1 MFGIGGFELF
11 LILLFGFL
19 VFGPDKLPAL
29 AKTVGQA
36 IAKFRD
42 AQAEMTEQL
51 KLDELL
57 RGADAKGAR
66 KAPAAKATGAGAAG
80 GGASVA
86 KAGAEGAQGA
96 AAAASPA
103 GAAGAPGASAAAA
116 GAPSASSAEGERL
129 SFSERKARYEAERA
143 AQAAAKQDAEGGD
156 A

>member
-57 RGADAKGAR
+57 KGADAKGAR

-103 GAAGAPGASAAAA
+103 GAAGAPGAS
-116 GAPSASSAEGERL
+116 SAEGERL

-143 AQAAAKQDAEGGD
+143 AQAAAEQDAEGGD

>member
-36 IAKFRD
+36 IAKFCD

-57 RGADAKGAR
+57 KGADAKGAR

-103 GAAGAPGASAAAA
+103 GAAGAPGAS
-116 GAPSASSAEGERL
+116 SAEGERL

-143 AQAAAKQDAEGGD
+143 AQAAAEQDAEGGD

>member
-57 RGADAKGAR
+57 KGADAKGAR

-80 GGASVA
+80 GGASAA

-103 GAAGAPGASAAAA
+103 GAAGAPGAS
-116 GAPSASSAEGERL
+116 SAEGERL

-143 AQAAAKQDAEGGD
+143 AQVAAKQDSEGGD

>member
-19 VFGPDKLPAL
+19 IFGPDKLPAL

-57 RGADAKGAR
+57 KQGGAQEGTGSSAARASRARSSASQESPASVGASSQAKPAPTAGEGASSE
-66 KAPAAKATGAGAAG
+66 GAATP
-80 GGASVA
+80 
-86 KAGAEGAQGA
+86 AQ
-96 AAAASPA
+96 P
-103 GAAGAPGASAAAA
+103 
-116 GAPSASSAEGERL
+116 L
-129 SFSERKARYEAERA
+129 SFSERKARYEQERA
-143 AQAAAKQDAEGGD
+143 ARAQAAKEEAAGAENASTPKRGD

>member
-57 RGADAKGAR
+57 KGAR

-96 AAAASPA
+96 TAAASPA
-103 GAAGAPGASAAAA
+103 GAAGAPGASAAAT

-143 AQAAAKQDAEGGD
+143 AQVAAKQDSEGGD

>member
-57 RGADAKGAR
+57 KGADAKGAR

-103 GAAGAPGASAAAA
+103 GAAGAPGAS
-116 GAPSASSAEGERL
+116 SAEGERL

-143 AQAAAKQDAEGGD
+143 AQAAAKQDVEGGD

>member
-57 RGADAKGAR
+57 KGTDTKGAR
-66 KAPAAKATGAGAAG
+66 KAPAAGA
-80 GGASVA
+80 A
-86 KAGAEGAQGA
+86 KAGAHGAQGA
-96 AAAASPA
+96 AAAVSP
-103 GAAGAPGASAAAA
+103 AAAA
-116 GAPSASSAEGERL
+116 GAPSASAVASDASGAEGERL
-129 SFSERKARYEAERA
+129 SVSERMARYEAERA

>member
-57 RGADAKGAR
+57 KGADAKGAR
-66 KAPAAKATGAGAAG
+66 KAPAAKATDAAG

-103 GAAGAPGASAAAA
+103 GAAGAPGAS
-116 GAPSASSAEGERL
+116 SAEGERL

-143 AQAAAKQDAEGGD
+143 AQVAAKQDSEGGD

>member
-57 RGADAKGAR
+57 KGADAKGAR

-80 GGASVA
+80 GGASAA

-103 GAAGAPGASAAAA
+103 GAAGAPG
-116 GAPSASSAEGERL
+116 ASSAEGERL

-143 AQAAAKQDAEGGD
+143 AQAAAAKQDAEGGD

>member
-57 RGADAKGAR
+57 KGADAKGAR
-66 KAPAAKATGAGAAG
+66 KAPAAKATDAAG
-80 GGASVA
+80 GGASAA

-103 GAAGAPGASAAAA
+103 GAAGAPDASAAAV
-116 GAPSASSAEGERL
+116 GAPGASSAEGERL

-143 AQAAAKQDAEGGD
+143 AQAAAEQDAEGGD

>member
-57 RGADAKGAR
+57 KGADAKGAR
-66 KAPAAKATGAGAAG
+66 KAPAAKATDAAG

-103 GAAGAPGASAAAA
+103 GAAGAPG
-116 GAPSASSAEGERL
+116 ASSAEGERL

>member
-66 KAPAAKATGAGAAG
+66 KAPAAKATGAGD

-103 GAAGAPGASAAAA
+103 GAAGAPGAPAAAA

>member
-57 RGADAKGAR
+57 KGTDAKGAR

-103 GAAGAPGASAAAA
+103 GAAGAPGAS
-116 GAPSASSAEGERL
+116 SAEGERL

-143 AQAAAKQDAEGGD
+143 AQAAAEQDAEGGD

>member
-1 MFGIGGFELF
+1 VFGIGGFELF

-57 RGADAKGAR
+57 KGADAKGAR

-103 GAAGAPGASAAAA
+103 GAAGAPGAS
-116 GAPSASSAEGERL
+116 SAEGERL

-143 AQAAAKQDAEGGD
+143 AQAAAEQDAEGGD

>member
-57 RGADAKGAR
+57 KGADAKGAR

-103 GAAGAPGASAAAA
+103 GAAGAPGASS
-116 GAPSASSAEGERL
+116 PEGERL

-143 AQAAAKQDAEGGD
+143 AQAAAEQDAEGGD

>member
-57 RGADAKGAR
+57 KGADAKGAR
-66 KAPAAKATGAGAAG
+66 KAPAAKATGAGD

-103 GAAGAPGASAAAA
+103 GAAGAPGAS
-116 GAPSASSAEGERL
+116 SAEGERL
-129 SFSERKARYEAERA
+129 SFSERTARYEAERA
-143 AQAAAKQDAEGGD
+143 AQAAAEQDAEGGD

>member
-57 RGADAKGAR
+57 KGADAKGAR

-103 GAAGAPGASAAAA
+103 GAAGAPGA
-116 GAPSASSAEGERL
+116 AEGERL

-143 AQAAAKQDAEGGD
+143 AQAAAEQDAEGGD

>member
-57 RGADAKGAR
+57 KGADAKGAR
-66 KAPAAKATGAGAAG
+66 KAPAAKATDAAG

-103 GAAGAPGASAAAA
+103 GAAGAPGAS
-116 GAPSASSAEGERL
+116 SAEGERL

-143 AQAAAKQDAEGGD
+143 AQAAAKQDSEGGD

>member
-57 RGADAKGAR
+57 KGTDAKGAR
-66 KAPAAKATGAGAAG
+66 KAPAAGA
-80 GGASVA
+80 A
-86 KAGAEGAQGA
+86 KAGAHGAQGA
-96 AAAASPA
+96 AAAVSP
-103 GAAGAPGASAAAA
+103 AAAA
-116 GAPSASSAEGERL
+116 GAPSASAVASDASGAEGERL

-143 AQAAAKQDAEGGD
+143 AQAAAAKQDAEGGD